1 MRIKE
6 ERKAEKEWRQQE
18 MWERKREEN
27 RQRVIEERRC
37 FECRGFGHMTSHCR
51 NEGTEKPIPMA
62 SNRFEVLK
70 VRVM

>member
-51 NEGTEKPIPMA
+51 NEGTEEPIPMA

>member
-6 ERKAEKEWRQQE
+6 ERKAEKEWRQQG
-18 MWERKREEN
+18 MWERRREEN
-27 RQRVIEERRC
+27 KQRVMEKRRC
-37 FECRGFGHMTSHCR
+37 FECRSFGHMTSYCR
-51 NEGTEKPIPMA
+51 NEGTEEPVPMA